1 MDRRAFLQSGSVAA
15 AASAAIANAVI
26 PEASAETSPP
36 GAAVHRRDWSN
47 RSPVGAPV
55 IKRFDEQ
62 RWVLDN
68 IIQANG
74 IDWDQSHTGVAIRAG
89 GPTVVPDMTELRQQV
104 KRLVDICPAFE
115 TLAKKREGMAK
126 DAEQAGN
133 KTAARD
139 HYFLA
144 ANYWASAMWTID
156 EVNQKLKMQND
167 SKRENFI
174 KYMALADH
182 HIEWV
187 ELPYRGKSLPAIFHL
202 PPNYQTG
209 TKVPVIVAVSGMDGF
224 KERSVSLY
232 KDTWMERGYAVL
244 AFEGPGYW
252 EPPLR
257 GIYVDVSG
265 WEEAA
270 RTLAGWLSK
279 RPEIDAGR
287 IGMTGVSFGSFFTAI
302 MMASDARYKACAV
315 VGTCYEPGGET
326 IFNRASPTFKKR
338 FMFMSGITDEREFDD
353 FRKTIDWNGYAQRVK
368 GAYIVACGEY
378 DQLCPLEY
386 TDGFMKALGGPK
398 QLLVYEGG
406 NHSIMMTTATQNGPE
421 PRAYQADWMAARLE
435 GQPMRSER
443 WFIQSSG
450 NVVKEPMA

>member
-36 GAAVHRRDWSN
+36 GAAAHRRDWSN

-144 ANYWASAMWTID
+144 ANYWASAM
-156 EVNQKLKMQND
+156 
-167 SKRENFI
+167 
-174 KYMALADH
+174 
-182 HIEWV
+182 
-187 ELPYRGKSLPAIFHL
+187 
-202 PPNYQTG
+202 
-209 TKVPVIVAVSGMDGF
+209 
-224 KERSVSLY
+224 
-232 KDTWMERGYAVL
+232 
-244 AFEGPGYW
+244 
-252 EPPLR
+252 
-257 GIYVDVSG
+257 
-265 WEEAA
+265 
-270 RTLAGWLSK
+270 
-279 RPEIDAGR
+279 
-287 IGMTGVSFGSFFTAI
+287 
-302 MMASDARYKACAV
+302 
-315 VGTCYEPGGET
+315 
-326 IFNRASPTFKKR
+326 
-338 FMFMSGITDEREFDD
+338 
-353 FRKTIDWNGYAQRVK
+353 
-368 GAYIVACGEY
+368 
-378 DQLCPLEY
+378 
-386 TDGFMKALGGPK
+386 
-398 QLLVYEGG
+398 
-406 NHSIMMTTATQNGPE
+406 
-421 PRAYQADWMAARLE
+421 
-435 GQPMRSER
+435 
-443 WFIQSSG
+443 
-450 NVVKEPMA
+450 